1 MIACVVEAAHADK
14 GVDGSAK
21 HAEVALQSPQRNANS
36 VGQPLRREFFLGQV
50 TIDENLHYLDTMIGA
65 IAWDRKIVRV
75 VRRKRLTRCAEQELT
90 QLRSSLV
97 AAIGPHQFGY

>member
-1 MIACVVEAAHADK
+1 MRIRELTVVPNTLK
-14 GVDGSAK
+14 
-21 HAEVALQSPQRNANS
+21 SPCKVRKETPTRLAS
-36 VGQPLRREFFLGQV
+36 HCREFFLGQV

-97 AAIGPHQFGY
+97 AAIGPHQFGYQASQDR